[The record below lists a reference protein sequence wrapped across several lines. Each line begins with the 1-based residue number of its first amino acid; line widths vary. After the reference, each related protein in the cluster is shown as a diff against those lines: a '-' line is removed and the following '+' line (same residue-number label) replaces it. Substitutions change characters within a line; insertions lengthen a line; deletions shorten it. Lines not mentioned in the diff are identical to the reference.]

1 MVRAE
6 WLRNNFPSDYFG
18 IFLLLSI
25 RDYYVTLGQAALL
38 FLLGL
43 TASLLSHT
51 TQKKKKTL
59 IFLCFF
65 ALVKKYHFRRRKL
78 YILLS
83 SGGKFVKP
91 HNLV

>member
-6 WLRNNFPSDYFG
+6 WLRNNFPSDYFS

-25 RDYYVTLGQAALL
+25 QDYYVTLGQAALL

-51 TQKKKKTL
+51 TQKKKKNTY
-59 IFLCFF
+59 IFVLFCF
-65 ALVKKYHFRRRKL
+65 
-78 YILLS
+78 S
-83 SGGKFVKP
+83 
-91 HNLV
+91 